1 MVTNI
6 GIPENQKLS
15 TPVAATG
22 LPFLVGLFFG
32 FRIFIMLLAVR
43 LFGTDDQTGEEISLV
58 LNFLLLLV
66 VSYLSLGGIRHEHG
80 RMLRLASV
88 RWVVVFLGFSGCS
101 LVWSVTASLP
111 AAMVFWCAMAADV
124 AMVVLLLRVGPVNEI
139 AAALM
144 EGFVWGACA
153 VAIIAWIMPAQ
164 SDLRLG
170 DEDLVGANSIGYL
183 CAFALFFA
191 QYLTREKQRK
201 YGIAAILLAVT
212 LLRTISKTSIVAFL
226 VAESFLLIRDTSINR
241 KTKVILVLGS
251 AATMLAFSSLLLSYF
266 DLYNNAGSGTNSET
280 LTGRLGI
287 WAVFLSE
294 AVEKP
299 WFGHGFHSA
308 WNVIPPFGEFLARHA
323 HNELLQQFYA
333 YGVVGV
339 CMLAGLYGSLY
350 LHIRKLSQGPLRT
363 FLLAFLLFVLV
374 RGLDEAE
381 PFDLSLPLWA
391 IVLFSVLTESA
402 SEGQITG
409 QISRMAEQKPP
420 MQLGLCKTPTNGA
433 IGAVGDSR

>member
-1 MVTNI
+1 
-6 GIPENQKLS
+6 
-15 TPVAATG
+15 
-22 LPFLVGLFFG
+22 
-32 FRIFIMLLAVR
+32 
-43 LFGTDDQTGEEISLV
+43 
-58 LNFLLLLV
+58 
-66 VSYLSLGGIRHEHG
+66 
-80 RMLRLASV
+80 
-88 RWVVVFLGFSGCS
+88 
-101 LVWSVTASLP
+101 
-111 AAMVFWCAMAADV
+111 
-124 AMVVLLLRVGPVNEI
+124 
-139 AAALM
+139 
-144 EGFVWGACA
+144 
-153 VAIIAWIMPAQ
+153 MPAQ

>member
-1 MVTNI
+1 MSM
-6 GIPENQKLS
+6 EECC
-15 TPVAATG
+15 ACRA
-22 LPFLVGLFFG
+22 FVG
-32 FRIFIMLLAVR
+32 
-43 LFGTDDQTGEEISLV
+43 SL
-58 LNFLLLLV
+58 
-66 VSYLSLGGIRHEHG
+66 
-80 RMLRLASV
+80 
-88 RWVVVFLGFSGCS
+88 VFLGFSGCS
-101 LVWSVTASLP
+101 LVWSATASLP

-144 EGFVWGACA
+144 EGFVWGACV

-191 QYLTREKQRK
+191 QYLVREKQRK

-323 HNELLQQFYA
+323 HNELLTA
-333 YGVVGV
+333 VL
-339 CMLAGLYGSLY
+339 CIRCSRSLY
-350 LHIRKLSQGPLRT
+350 ARRPLWQSLPAHSKAFPGPVEN
-363 FLLAFLLFVLV
+363 LLARF
-374 RGLDEAE
+374 
-381 PFDLSLPLWA
+381 PPLCPGA
-391 IVLFSVLTESA
+391 
-402 SEGQITG
+402 GTG
-409 QISRMAEQKPP
+409 RS
-420 MQLGLCKTPTNGA
+420 
-433 IGAVGDSR
+433 GAV